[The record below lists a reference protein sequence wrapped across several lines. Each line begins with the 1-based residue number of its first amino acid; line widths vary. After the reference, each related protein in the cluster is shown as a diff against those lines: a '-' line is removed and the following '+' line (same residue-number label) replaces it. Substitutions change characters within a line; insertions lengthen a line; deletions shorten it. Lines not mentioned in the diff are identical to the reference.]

1 MIVRITIGC
10 LTFSVD
16 AEIWKNREVRVS
28 DDASYISLLY
38 VQFDP
43 FKNDEMKP
51 SYRLSFGVILEIHIL
66 NLLTTTLLAS
76 LPWVIWINPS
86 SFRGATYILSCIGGS
101 ILSTSSSKKLFHKYL
116 CCHLR
121 RQSLFPAWVSS
132 HRASNLHWCLLLYHQ
147 CPNTKDCFLLHF
159 S

>member
-28 DDASYISLLY
+28 DDAISLLY

-76 LPWVIWINPS
+76 LP
-86 SFRGATYILSCIGGS
+86 
-101 ILSTSSSKKLFHKYL
+101 
-116 CCHLR
+116 
-121 RQSLFPAWVSS
+121 
-132 HRASNLHWCLLLYHQ
+132 
-147 CPNTKDCFLLHF
+147 
-159 S
+159 